1 MNKLKTHL
9 ASSLEKVMPVKGCT
23 PIKNAEFSGTVGE
36 IISFQLAYYYDGFCD
51 KEEKVKYN
59 ILIDSPIADYVTV
72 RRVGLV
78 PSAYPCYGK
87 TDNYYITTEPGLF
100 PDYLEPMDKNATFKG
115 VQNQW
120 RSLWFDISIPNIS
133 DSPAHFPLQIEIKDY
148 ENTSIA
154 KYSIDI
160 KIYDFSL
167 PKQRLM
173 HTEWLHTDC
182 ISNYYNIPIFSEE
195 YWRITENFIKSAY
208 EHGINMI
215 LTPIF
220 TPPLDTDVGG
230 ERPTVQLLDIHEDSS
245 NPNHYK
251 FGFERLNRWID
262 LCDRIGIVY
271 LEIAHFFT
279 QWGAAH
285 APKIMV
291 YNGEG
296 KLYRKFG
303 WDTDATGN
311 EYQSFL
317 NELIPVLKKY
327 LKDKGRLDTT
337 WFHIS
342 DEPFD
347 ETMDTYARS
356 QSSIIP
362 LLDNCN
368 VMDATSSFRIYKEG
382 YIRTPVVKIDY
393 IQKFIDE
400 KVSDLWAYHCTDQYM
415 DVPNR
420 FMAMPSARNRI
431 LGVLLYYFDVKGFL
445 QWGFNFYN
453 TERSRKTIN
462 PFMVTDA
469 GESFPSGDAFLVYPG
484 ENGEVWESIRGMVL
498 KEAMT
503 DYRYLQLLE
512 NQKNSQYVKN
522 LIKEVAGMEL
532 SFTNYPHENEF
543 FGRLRERIIKEIL
556 VCKNL
561 LDK

>member
-356 QSSIIP
+356 QSFIIP

-400 KVSDLWAYHCTDQYM
+400 KVSDLWAYHCTDQYL

-431 LGVLLYYFDVKGFL
+431 LGVLLYYFDLKGFL